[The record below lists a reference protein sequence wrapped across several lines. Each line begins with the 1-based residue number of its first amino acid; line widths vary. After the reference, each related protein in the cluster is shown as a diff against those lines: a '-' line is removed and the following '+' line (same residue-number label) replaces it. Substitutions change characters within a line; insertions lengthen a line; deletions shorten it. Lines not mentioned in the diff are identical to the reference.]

1 MIPRIPMN
9 HAYSV
14 AEKICIKDEKKLR
27 IGINID
33 PTINKIFPNKIRIGC
48 GRFLIPLSC
57 KVYFIMVL
65 NVINEDAS
73 VNANQFL
80 NV

>member
-1 MIPRIPMN
+1 MIPSIPMN

-33 PTINKIFPNKIRIGC
+33 PTINKIFPIKI
-48 GRFLIPLSC
+48 
-57 KVYFIMVL
+57 
-65 NVINEDAS
+65 
-73 VNANQFL
+73 
-80 NV
+80 